1 MKNKIVIVLSLI
13 IVLVAVLS
21 GCKKPDA
28 MGTELYDPNAVGMKV
43 IEGEDSYNVMKQAYK
58 YYQNCSDY
66 KMEIDFVFEA
76 MAVGM
81 ELYQNSYQNIIRN
94 GGDYYDY
101 YIVAGKGSFVPA
113 PSGHVFYYLNN
124 GEDYAKYYGDHN
136 RASYKNAVRLNDDK
150 KVVADFSTMQWG
162 KFDANVEAD
171 GVKSPIDRVNK
182 LKTNL
187 HQYNWLEEKYLSS
200 NTDRKVY
207 EKNGKYYCTIMIN
220 TTAMD
225 DSIAQPEVIKAIE
238 KATGGKYKQ
247 FNKDTRMIAELEKVD
262 GSYRFSQF
270 VLMEDYSGTKVVK
283 LEVSQYYWHKFSY
296 DSKSL
301 VIPSWD

>member
-1 MKNKIVIVLSLI
+1 M
-13 IVLVAVLS
+13 
-21 GCKKPDA
+21 
-28 MGTELYDPNAVGMKV
+28 
-43 IEGEDSYNVMKQAYK
+43 
-58 YYQNCSDY
+58 
-66 KMEIDFVFEA
+66 
-76 MAVGM
+76 
-81 ELYQNSYQNIIRN
+81 
-94 GGDYYDY
+94 
-101 YIVAGKGSFVPA
+101 
-113 PSGHVFYYLNN
+113 NN

-136 RASYKNAVRLNDDK
+136 RDSYKNAVRLNDDK
-150 KVVADFSTMQWG
+150 KVVADFSAMQWG
-162 KFDANVEAD
+162 KFDADVEVD

-182 LKTNL
+182 LETNW
-187 HQYNWLEEKYLSS
+187 HQYHWLEEKYLSS

-207 EKNGKYYCTIMIN
+207 EKNGKYYCTIIIN